1 MSFSTDVK
9 EELSKLNNYTK
20 KDSLRMELIGFCIS
34 ANTAVVG
41 NKIRFSTESQYTIN
55 RFAKLLN
62 NCGIEEYN
70 IDLQGKTF
78 SIFFSK
84 TDILEELEIQGDKIG
99 IKGNLQEKVSTKEEQ
114 YSKDLV
120 RGAFL
125 GGGSINNPEKKYH
138 LEIKFAQESSKNS
151 LQEILQSQKF
161 AFKELATSPV
171 LYLKEGEEISN
182 FLAWCGA
189 NSGVLRFEE
198 IRVMREVRN
207 NVNRLVNCETA
218 NLNKTINSAVKQ
230 IEDIKWIKQNH
241 KFNELTE
248 PLKEIAE
255 LRMKYPEK
263 TLTELGQL
271 LQEPIGKSGVN
282 HRLKAISKLAE
293 ELRNKEKKS

>member
-1 MSFSTDVK
+1 MSFSADVK
-9 EELSKLNNYTK
+9 EELSKLNNYTQ
-20 KDSLRMELIGFCIS
+20 KDSIYMELIGFCIS
-34 ANTAVVG
+34 ANTIAIA
-41 NKIRFSTESQYTIN
+41 NKIRFSTENQYTIN
-55 RFAKLLN
+55 RFSKLLS
-62 NCGIEEYN
+62 NCGIVN
-70 IDLQGKTF
+70 HSIDLQGKTF
-78 SIFFSK
+78 YIFFPQAEL
-84 TDILEELEIQGDKIG
+84 LEELEIQNKGKIT
-99 IKGNLQEKVSTKEEQ
+99 IKEDALAKKVLAHEEQ
-114 YSKDLV
+114 YSKDLA

-138 LEIKFAQESSKNS
+138 LEMKFSEEKNKNEMKQF
-151 LQEILQSQKF
+151 LGKQGF
-161 AFKELATSPV
+161 HFKELATSPV

-218 NLNKTINSAVKQ
+218 NLNKTINSAVQQ

-241 KFNELTE
+241 KFRELTE
-248 PLKEIAE
+248 PLQEVAE

-263 TLTELGQL
+263 TLVELGAM
-271 LQEPIGKSGVN
+271 LQKPIGKSGVN

-293 ELRNKEKKS
+293 ELRKKEK

>member
-1 MSFSTDVK
+1 M
-9 EELSKLNNYTK
+9 EYT
-20 KDSLRMELIGFCIS
+20 
-34 ANTAVVG
+34 
-41 NKIRFSTESQYTIN
+41 
-55 RFAKLLN
+55 
-62 NCGIEEYN
+62 

-84 TDILEELEIQGDKIG
+84 KQLAKGLEIQNGKIG
-99 IKGNLQEKVSTKEEQ
+99 LQEAIPELAI
-114 YSKDLV
+114 KDLV
-120 RGAFL
+120 RGSFL

-138 LEIKFAQESSKNS
+138 LEIKFSQEESKRKVQA
-151 LQEILQSQKF
+151 LLQSQNF

-171 LYLKEGEEISN
+171 LYLKEGEEISR

-230 IEDIKWIKQNH
+230 MEDIKWIKQNH
-241 KFNELTE
+241 KFGELTK
-248 PLKEIAE
+248 PLQEIAE
-255 LRMKYPEK
+255 LRMKYPDK
-263 TLTELGQL
+263 TLIELGQML
-271 LQEPIGKSGVN
+271 EEPIGKSGVN

>member
-1 MSFSTDVK
+1 MSFSADVK
-9 EELSKLNNYTK
+9 EELSKLSNYTQ
-20 KDSLRMELIGFCIS
+20 KDSIYMELIGFCIS
-34 ANTAVVG
+34 ANTIAIA
-41 NKIRFSTESQYTIN
+41 NKIRFSTENQYTIN
-55 RFAKLLN
+55 RFSKLLS
-62 NCGIEEYN
+62 NCGIVN
-70 IDLQGKTF
+70 HSIDLQGKTF
-78 SIFFSK
+78 YIFFPQAEL
-84 TDILEELEIQGDKIG
+84 LEELEIQNKGKIT
-99 IKGNLQEKVSTKEEQ
+99 IKEDALAKKVLAYEEQ
-114 YSKDLV
+114 YSKDLA

-138 LEIKFAQESSKNS
+138 LEMKFSEEKNKNEMKQF
-151 LQEILQSQKF
+151 LEKQGF
-161 AFKELATSPV
+161 HFKELATSPV

-218 NLNKTINSAVKQ
+218 NLNKTINSAVQQ

-241 KFNELTE
+241 KFRELTE
-248 PLKEIAE
+248 PLQEVAE

-263 TLTELGQL
+263 TLVELGAM
-271 LQEPIGKSGVN
+271 LQKPIGKSGVN

-293 ELRNKEKKS
+293 ELRKKEE